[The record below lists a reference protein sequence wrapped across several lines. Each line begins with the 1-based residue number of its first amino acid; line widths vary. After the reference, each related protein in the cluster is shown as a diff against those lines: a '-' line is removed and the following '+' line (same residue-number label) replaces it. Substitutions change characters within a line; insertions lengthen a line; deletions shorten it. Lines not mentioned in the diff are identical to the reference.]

1 MADEEAAAE
10 EADSATWT
18 KGPTVDFARELEGQ
32 TEEAGS
38 FRARGRR
45 VFLTLAGLEPTYA
58 TLISDELSVCWFVY
72 CRNWCGNW

>member
-58 TLISDELSVCWFVY
+58 TLWTPYGHSDL
-72 CRNWCGNW
+72 CRTSTAKRL